1 MSQIKNISILVD
13 NESWILPWAKRLL
26 AEASLLEFEAVLV
39 RSADEI
45 EEGFACFLLG
55 CIKLVPSKILARNQ
69 FNLVVHESALPEG
82 KGFSP
87 MTWQILEGK
96 SEIPVCLIEA
106 DEAVDAG
113 VIYYQ
118 DEIVLD
124 GHELS
129 SEWRE
134 IQGAKTLQLCRRFLE
149 RCGSGEYRDL
159 ASAVNQTGVGSTYR
173 RRSSKDSELD
183 ISLSI
188 EAQMPLLRVVD
199 NDRYPAFFSYQG
211 HKYQLTIE
219 KVE

>member
-1 MSQIKNISILVD
+1 MSQVKNISILVD
-13 NESWILPWAKRLL
+13 NDSWILPWAERLL
-26 AEASLLEFEAVLV
+26 VKAESLKFEASLI

-55 CIKLVPSKILARNQ
+55 CTKLVPSRILTRNQ

-106 DEAVDAG
+106 EEAVDAG
-113 VIYYQ
+113 IIYYQ
-118 DEIVLD
+118 DKIVLD

-129 SEWRE
+129 NEWRE
-134 IQGAKTLQLCRRFLE
+134 IQGAKTLQMCLRFLE
-149 RCGSGEYRDL
+149 QYGSDQRVDIADAEH
-159 ASAVNQTGVGSTYR
+159 QTGNGSIYR

-199 NDRYPAFFSYQG
+199 NDRYPAFFSFQG
-211 HKYQLTIE
+211 HKYQLKIE
-219 KVE
+219 KIE